1 MYFLLVTDSQS
12 SHLNLFN
19 SRPQPKK
26 KRKSRT
32 AFTNHQIFELEKR
45 FLYQKYLS
53 PADRDEIA
61 SSLGLSNAQVITW
74 FQNRRAKLKRD
85 MEELKKDVESAKVLS
100 AHKSFLENV
109 TDLGILKKKAMS
121 IGASEE
127 AATNLVVNAS
137 KWNEVSRA
145 HEFERRVLDF

>member
-1 MYFLLVTDSQS
+1 M
-12 SHLNLFN
+12 
-19 SRPQPKK
+19 
-26 KRKSRT
+26 
-32 AFTNHQIFELEKR
+32 
-45 FLYQKYLS
+45 YQKYLS

-137 KWNEVSRA
+137 KWNEMARSIA
-145 HEFERRVLDF
+145 PDAYDRRLLDY

>member
-1 MYFLLVTDSQS
+1 
-12 SHLNLFN
+12 
-19 SRPQPKK
+19 
-26 KRKSRT
+26 
-32 AFTNHQIFELEKR
+32 
-45 FLYQKYLS
+45 
-53 PADRDEIA
+53 
-61 SSLGLSNAQVITW
+61 
-74 FQNRRAKLKRD
+74 

-137 KWNEVSRA
+137 KWNEAARA
-145 HEFERRVLDF
+145 LAPDVAYDRRLLDF

>member
-1 MYFLLVTDSQS
+1 
-12 SHLNLFN
+12 
-19 SRPQPKK
+19 
-26 KRKSRT
+26 
-32 AFTNHQIFELEKR
+32 
-45 FLYQKYLS
+45 
-53 PADRDEIA
+53 
-61 SSLGLSNAQVITW
+61 
-74 FQNRRAKLKRD
+74 

-137 KWNEVSRA
+137 KWNEAARA
-145 HEFERRVLDF
+145 LAPDANYERRVLDYQNRLNAFDPKIE